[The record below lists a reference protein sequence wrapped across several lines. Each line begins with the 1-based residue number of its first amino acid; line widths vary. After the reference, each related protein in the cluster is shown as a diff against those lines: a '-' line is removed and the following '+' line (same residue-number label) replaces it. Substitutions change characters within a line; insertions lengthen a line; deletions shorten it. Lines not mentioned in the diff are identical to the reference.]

1 MSAGAL
7 GEIVRD
13 SVLRDGVS
21 CVFVRE
27 GSLVHTSTDVVL
39 LTEIDEDVALRV
51 LVLLGKTDTEIEAFL
66 DRRAALE
73 VHSPS

>member
-1 MSAGAL
+1 M
-7 GEIVRD
+7 
-13 SVLRDGVS
+13 
-21 CVFVRE
+21 FVRE
-27 GSLVHTSTDVVL
+27 GSLVHTSADVVL

-51 LVLLGKTDTEIEAFL
+51 LVLLGKTDAEIEAFL